1 MAFHITKSSLGK
13 SVYYKGGTV
22 WTDAYADRKSYATN
36 ALAQADIDDMSSP
49 LINEMTR
56 PKVNGTIVEE

>member
-36 ALAQADIDDMSSP
+36 ALAQSDIDEMSSP
-49 LINEMTR
+49 LINGMTR
-56 PKVNGTIVEE
+56 PSVNGTIVEE

>member
-1 MAFHITKSSLGK
+1 MAFHITKSTLGR

-36 ALAQADIDDMSSP
+36 ALAQADIDELSSP
-49 LINEMTR
+49 LINGMTR
-56 PKVNGTIVEE
+56 PNVSGTIVEE